1 MNSVEIG
8 RSIETQKM
16 NAPTSSLH
24 VSNALTYASLA
35 SGVLAVM
42 SAMRGSAAGA
52 GAFLAL
58 AALADT
64 FDGRFARL
72 FQRDANRE
80 AIGVQLDS
88 LSDAATFGLAPVAAV
103 AVLLGARGDGMW
115 IVWWAAAIFYAS
127 CAITRLAFYNV
138 SHAPND
144 GSGFVGVPTPIAAL
158 VWSSALAFGTSAA
171 SASIIA
177 AVVGLAMI
185 APIPIRRPADG
196 GLTIFVMWPMTLLV
210 VHGVSM

>member
-1 MNSVEIG
+1 MNS
-8 RSIETQKM
+8 
-16 NAPTSSLH
+16 PSSTLH
-24 VSNALTYASLA
+24 FSNALTYASLA

-72 FQRDANRE
+72 FRRDAKHD
-80 AIGVQLDS
+80 AIGAQLDS
-88 LSDAATFGLAPVAAV
+88 LSDAATFGLAPIAAV
-103 AVLLGARGDGMW
+103 SVLLGAKAGGVW
-115 IVWWAAAIFYAS
+115 IVWWAAAIVYAS

-138 SHAPND
+138 STAPND
-144 GSGFVGVPTPIAAL
+144 ASGFVGVPTPIAAL
-158 VWSSALAFGTSAA
+158 VWSSALVFGTSVA
-171 SASIIA
+171 SASAIA

-196 GLTIFVMWPMTLLV
+196 GLTVFAIWPLALV
-210 VHGVSM
+210 VVHAVRM